1 MYKPLES
8 ILDNFYE
15 NRFLLI
21 EALYVVNLP
30 SVPWPPYPVVSP
42 KSMTMYMHK
51 LQCLRLW
58 PIRDR
63 PNKGFWDW
71 DKSADLENTDK
82 PKK

>member
-30 SVPWPPYPVVSP
+30 SVPG
-42 KSMTMYMHK
+42 K
-51 LQCLRLW
+51 LNYLLQM
-58 PIRDR
+58 
-63 PNKGFWDW
+63 
-71 DKSADLENTDK
+71 
-82 PKK
+82 